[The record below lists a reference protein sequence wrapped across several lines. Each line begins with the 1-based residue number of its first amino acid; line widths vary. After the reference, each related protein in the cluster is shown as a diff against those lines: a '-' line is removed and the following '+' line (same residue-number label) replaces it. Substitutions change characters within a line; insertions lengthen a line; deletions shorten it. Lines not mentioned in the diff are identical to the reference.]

1 MFMVMVVDM
10 VMVGV
15 NFMYLPHENIS
26 GGAFAVLGYGHGCGQ
41 FHEYEPHE
49 IYATVKNFK
58 HQVMQ
63 QVVSNKFDK

>member
-1 MFMVMVVDM
+1 MHLMFMVMVVDM

-41 FHEYEPHE
+41 FHEYEPHV
-49 IYATVKNFK
+49 Y
-58 HQVMQ
+58 
-63 QVVSNKFDK
+63 S